1 MDVDVYAR
9 AAIGVQGSKER
20 RQAEGHLELPLGTNG
35 PGQKSFEDGHLEIYG
50 SSKVS
55 KMVDEEGDKGKWHL
69 KFASRDCYSNT
80 ALPDNWRHP
89 RTTTMLSWRDGDLDM
104 VFVTIPKGVM
114 SDVTLKA
121 LNEELDGVAMVYCR
135 ERISHMW
142 DGQTCVS
149 FGQFK
154 WKSHEI
160 IHTFTKVKN
169 RHTT

>member
-1 MDVDVYAR
+1 MYKDPKNAGKRKDKSDYNLGRSHRVKR
-9 AAIGVQGSKER
+9 NLKMAILKYMNPEKYQ
-20 RQAEGHLELPLGTNG
+20 
-35 PGQKSFEDGHLEIYG
+35 
-50 SSKVS
+50 

-104 VFVTIPKGVM
+104 VFVTIPRGVM
-114 SDVTLKA
+114 SDSALAA
-121 LNEELDGVAMVYCR
+121 LNEELDGQAMVVCT
-135 ERISHMW
+135 ERVSHMW

-160 IHTFTKVKN
+160 IHIFTNVKN

>member
-1 MDVDVYAR
+1 MAILKFMDRDAY
-9 AAIGVQGSKER
+9 Q
-20 RQAEGHLELPLGTNG
+20 
-35 PGQKSFEDGHLEIYG
+35 
-50 SSKVS
+50 
-55 KMVDEEGDKGKWHL
+55 KMVDEEGDRRGWHL

-114 SDVTLKA
+114 TDVA
-121 LNEELDGVAMVYCR
+121 LRKLNDELDGVAMVYCT

-149 FGQFK
+149 LGQYK
-154 WKSHEI
+154 WKPDEI
-160 IHTFTKVKN
+160 IHIFTKVKN
-169 RHTT
+169 RHTI